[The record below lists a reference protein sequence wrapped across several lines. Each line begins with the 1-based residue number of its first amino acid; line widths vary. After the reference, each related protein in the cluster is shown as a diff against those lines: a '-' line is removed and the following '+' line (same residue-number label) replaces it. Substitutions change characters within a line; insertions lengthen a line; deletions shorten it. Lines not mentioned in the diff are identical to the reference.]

1 MYCGQY
7 EPGHWSKLG
16 WKLLGYCSG
25 TIAPTASPA
34 FTALTDHSG
43 CPSEYV
49 SGGSNYEA
57 GDKVSVPLT
66 NTHSIVY
73 QCSTD
78 VHEAGWCNQNEPG
91 TEHGW
96 KVIAYCDG
104 TIAPTGSPVFTALS
118 DHSGCPSEYVSGG
131 SNYEAGDKV
140 SVPLSSTH
148 SIVYQC
154 STDVHEAQ
162 WCNQYEPGN
171 EHKLGWKVIAYC
183 DGTIAPTGSPA
194 FTSLTQ
200 VGSGCPNG
208 YNSATTYEAGDVVSL
223 VVSGSPNDRV
233 VVYECKSWPSG
244 AYCNAGPDYAPDSA
258 NVNYG
263 WTLKGYCD
271 GTIAPTTSPT
281 VYAPAAKCRYYSGNQ
296 AIQINHWATGDLST
310 YVAGTRVRIENRI
323 YKCKGWPYSLWC
335 KMAAYKPEGDSG
347 VYDDAWTSAGDC
359 NGVLA
364 PTTSPSV
371 SPTLS
376 PTAP

>member
-1 MYCGQY
+1 MSILCSIQIKTYLFLFFPGTIAPTGSPAFATLTDQNGCPTEYDSTTGYEAGDKVSVDTGAVGGDKLVYECESFPDDMYCGQY

-16 WKLLGYCSG
+16 WKLTGYCS
-25 TIAPTASPA
+25 
-34 FTALTDHSG
+34 
-43 CPSEYV
+43 
-49 SGGSNYEA
+49 
-57 GDKVSVPLT
+57 
-66 NTHSIVY
+66 
-73 QCSTD
+73 
-78 VHEAGWCNQNEPG
+78 
-91 TEHGW
+91 
-96 KVIAYCDG
+96 G

-140 SVPLSSTH
+140 SVPLTSTH

-183 DGTIAPTGSPA
+183 DGTIAPTASPA
-194 FTSLTQ
+194 FTSLSQ
-200 VGSGCPNG
+200 VGSGCPDD